1 MKKFNLA
8 TIDIG
13 TNSFHLL
20 VVEVSAG
27 GAFKIIDRV
36 REVIRLNEGVS
47 GDIKYLSSAAIERGV
62 ETLKR
67 FKRIADSHN
76 AEIKAVATSAVRE
89 ALNRKE
95 FIERVNNETGIEI
108 EIVNGEEEARLIY
121 NGILRALPVVK
132 KQILAVDIGGGSTEF
147 SIGKGGE
154 LLYAVSIKLGAV
166 RLTNMF
172 FPEFRL
178 TEEAVQ
184 NCRSWVRGTLFPITQ
199 KLKSVGFEM
208 AVGTSGTIL
217 STAALTFSKKKKDDS
232 SPQYLNNYK
241 FNSKQ
246 LSGVENKV
254 LSKASL
260 RERFAIKGLD
270 NKRAEIFPAGLIIL
284 SEIFYLLNLK
294 EMTVSNFALR
304 EGALFDYLRM
314 KGILKD
320 SVSLF
325 VRKNSIN
332 TLMKSHNYD
341 RKHCKHVSRLAKE
354 LFRQTKQL
362 HGLGSKYEEL
372 LKAAA
377 KLHDIGY
384 VISHHQHH
392 RHSLYII
399 KNHGLLGFSE
409 NEVQIIANVAR
420 YHRKSHPKETHSD
433 FIQLT
438 DKDRS
443 IVRKL
448 SALLRLADSLDRTHQ
463 KLIKNLKITNINGYL
478 ELICFYSEEFPEIE
492 LWNAERR
499 KVLFEEVFN
508 ITLKIKAEPMPVI
521 EKVNNISVS

>member
-1 MKKFNLA
+1 MRKFNLA

-13 TNSFHLL
+13 TNSFHLI

-27 GAFKIIDRV
+27 GNFKIIDRV
-36 REVIRLNEGVS
+36 REVIRMNEGMS
-47 GDIKYLSSAAIERGV
+47 GDIKFLSASAIKRGT

-67 FKRIADSHN
+67 FKKIADSYN

-89 ALNRKE
+89 ALNRNE
-95 FIERVNNETGIEI
+95 FIERVYEETGIEI
-108 EIVNGEEEARLIY
+108 EVISGEEEARLIY

-132 KQILAVDIGGGSTEF
+132 NKILSVDIGGGSTEF
-147 SIGKGGE
+147 SIGQNGE
-154 LLYAVSIKLGAV
+154 LIYAVSIKLGAV

-172 FPEFRL
+172 FPDFKL
-178 TEEAVQ
+178 TKEQIQ

-199 KLKSVGFEM
+199 KLKNIGFEM

-217 STAALTFSKKKKDDS
+217 TAAALTISKKKKEDF
-232 SPQYLNNYK
+232 SPQFLNNYS
-241 FNSKQ
+241 FNYQQ
-246 LSGVENKV
+246 LEKVENKT
-254 LSKASL
+254 LSKTSL
-260 RERFAIKGLD
+260 AERLNIKGLD
-270 NKRAEIFPAGLIIL
+270 AKRAEIFPAGLIIL
-284 SEIFYLLNLK
+284 SEVFYLLNLQ

-304 EGALFDYLRM
+304 EGALFDYLQK

-332 TLMKSHNYD
+332 ALMKSHAYD
-341 RKHCKHVSRLAKE
+341 RKHCKHVSKLAKN
-354 LFRQTKQL
+354 LFRQTKRL
-362 HGLGSKYEEL
+362 HGLSSRYEEY

-384 VISHHQHH
+384 AISHHQHH

-433 FIQLT
+433 FAQLSNR
-438 DKDRS
+438 DKE

-448 SALLRLADSLDRTHQ
+448 SAILRLADSLDRTHQ
-463 KLIKNLKITNINGYL
+463 KLVKKLEVEDNNSSLVLVCYYL
-478 ELICFYSEEFPEIE
+478 GERPEIE

-499 KVLFEEVFN
+499 KSLFEQVFG
-508 ITLKIKAEPMPVI
+508 LPVEIKAEPLQNG
-521 EKVNNISVS
+521 K